1 METELAGMGC
11 HRMSQDGGD
20 CGLLRGQVNLCSFEL
35 IFSKVAGT
43 PVLMAAVW
51 SAMKAEVK
59 KAKYT
64 EDEAPQD
71 CGSRVPWEWI

>member
-35 IFSKVAGT
+35 IFREKSSWY
-43 PVLMAAVW
+43 P
-51 SAMKAEVK
+51 SAHGCSLVSDDSRGK
-59 KAKYT
+59 KGKIHRRRSPT
-64 EDEAPQD
+64 
-71 CGSRVPWEWI
+71 GLW